1 MDQEV
6 SVDIEKYCSELSF
19 IKTQCRP
26 VEQRYFV
33 RRYKVGVYDL
43 LSVVIT
49 MKHFELFRVSTA
61 STALLHKYIPGFF
74 VRDEN

>member
-33 RRYKVGVYDL
+33 RRYKVGGYDL

-49 MKHFELFRVSTA
+49 EIF
-61 STALLHKYIPGFF
+61 
-74 VRDEN
+74 